1 MCTAYFN
8 GGVSAHQGVGGYV
21 YFDENGDLA
30 FGQGAWFGE
39 RCPTNNIVEMEAL
52 LMLMQSLV
60 EHGVPGRV
68 DTVLVIRD
76 SRLIIDFANC
86 IAHPSKAKLFLGVQN
101 LASWK
106 NISVLG

>member
-1 MCTAYFN
+1 MCTAYFD

-21 YFDENGDLA
+21 CFDKNGNLA

-39 RCPTNNIVEMEAL
+39 RCLTNNVVEMEAL

-68 DTVLVIRD
+68 DTVLVIGD
-76 SRLIIDFANC
+76 S
-86 IAHPSKAKLFLGVQN
+86 
-101 LASWK
+101 
-106 NISVLG
+106 